1 MKIFFD
7 DYHKLKEETIK
18 EKKDRTKNGIFKS
31 VFIKIKKMKKK
42 KNCLYKF
49 PLPKLN
55 TKENPCFYIDFF
67 F

>member
-18 EKKDRTKNGIFKS
+18 EKKDRSKNGIFKS

-42 KNCLYKF
+42 KNFLY
-49 PLPKLN
+49 
-55 TKENPCFYIDFF
+55 
-67 F
+67 